1 MNQTL
6 ARHWSLNPEVAFLN
20 HGSFGAAP
28 HVVLEAQRR
37 EQDAQ
42 ERDPIHYLAPE
53 RSLYGKLDAVRTR
66 LGGFLGCPAEDLAFV
81 RNATDGV
88 NAVLR
93 SFKLEAGDRIVITSH
108 GYNACSNA
116 ARYVA
121 ERAGA
126 EVSVAEIP
134 FPIEDPAEAA
144 AAIAAACCERTRLLL
159 VDHVTSP
166 TGLILPVE
174 DIVRA
179 ARARGIR
186 TLVDAAHGPGMLPMN
201 LEQVGA
207 DYTTGNLHKWLCGP
221 KVSGF
226 LHVRPELQ
234 GSVRPCVISHAA
246 NTPAPGRSR
255 FIAEFDWTG
264 TFDPSPLLAVPSA
277 IDFLEGV
284 LPGGLPA
291 VRAHNRAL
299 VLEGQGVLCEALGV
313 QPPAPDSMRGSLVT
327 LPLPA
332 SAPDAPPSGR
342 VDPLQLALFERHRIE
357 VPIVH
362 WPVKGRRWVRISAQ
376 VYNDRADYER
386 LAAGLVAEG
395 EASRT

>member
-1 MNQTL
+1 MNQHL
-6 ARHWSLNPEVAFLN
+6 VQHWGLHPEVTFLN

-28 HVVLEAQRR
+28 RVVLEAQRR

-53 RSLYGKLDAVRTR
+53 RSLYGKLDAVRDR
-66 LGGFLGCPAEDLAFV
+66 LAAFLGCPSGDLAFV

-93 SFKLEAGDRIVITSH
+93 SFPLEAGDRIVITSH
-108 GYNACSNA
+108 GYNACNNA

-126 EVSVAEIP
+126 EVVVADIP
-134 FPIEDPAEAA
+134 FPLSDPAEASA
-144 AAIAAACCERTRLLL
+144 AVAEACCDRTRLVL

-174 DIVRA
+174 EIVQA
-179 ARARGIR
+179 ARDRGIR
-186 TLVDAAHGPGMLPMN
+186 TLVDAAHGPGMLPMD
-201 LEQVGA
+201 LGRVGA

-234 GSVRPCVISHAA
+234 DSVRPCVISHAA

-264 TFDPSPLLAVPSA
+264 TFDPSPLLAVPAA

-284 LPGGLPA
+284 LPGGLDA

-299 VLEGQGVLCEALGV
+299 VLEGRGILCEALGV
-313 QPPAPDSMRGSLVT
+313 RPPAPDAMIGSLVT

-332 SAPDAPPSGR
+332 SPSDAPPSGR
-342 VDPLQLALFERHRIE
+342 VDPLQLALFERHRVE

-362 WPVKGRRWVRISAQ
+362 WPAKGQRWVRISAQ
-376 VYNDRADYER
+376 VYNDRGDYER

-395 EASRT
+395 EACGA

>member
-1 MNQTL
+1 MNQQL
-6 ARHWSLNPEVAFLN
+6 ARHWGLNPEVAFLN

-28 HVVLEAQRR
+28 RVVLEAQRR

-53 RSLYGKLDAVRTR
+53 RSLYKKLDAVRSR
-66 LGGFLGCPAEDLAFV
+66 LGDFLGCPADDLAFV

-93 SFKLEAGDRIVITSH
+93 SFKLEPGDRIVITNH
-108 GYNACSNA
+108 GYNACNNA

-134 FPIEDPAEAA
+134 FPIEDPAEAVA
-144 AAIAAACCERTRLLL
+144 AVAAACCDRTRLIL

-174 DIVRA
+174 EIVQQ

-186 TLVDAAHGPGMLPMN
+186 TLVDAAHGPGMLAMD
-201 LEQVGA
+201 LERVGA

-226 LHVRPELQ
+226 LHVRAELQ
-234 GSVRPCVISHAA
+234 ETVRPCVISHAA
-246 NTPAPGRSR
+246 NMPAEGRSR

-264 TFDPSPLLAVPSA
+264 TFDPSPLLAVPHA

-284 LPGGLPA
+284 IPGGLAA
-291 VRAHNRAL
+291 VRASNRAL
-299 VLEGQGVLCEALGV
+299 VMEGRAILCDALGV
-313 QPPAPDSMRGSLVT
+313 RPPAPDAMVGSLVA
-327 LPLPA
+327 LPLA
-332 SAPDAPPSGR
+332 AAPPQARSHGR
-342 VDPLQLALFERHRIE
+342 VDPLQLALFEKHRVE
-357 VPIVH
+357 VPIMH
-362 WPVKGRRWVRISAQ
+362 WPNQGQRWVRLSAQ
-376 VYNDRADYER
+376 VYNDRSDYER

-395 EASRT
+395 EASPA

>member
-1 MNQTL
+1 MNQQL
-6 ARHWSLNPEVAFLN
+6 ARHWGLDPEVAFLN
-20 HGSFGAAP
+20 HGSFGASP
-28 HVVLEAQRR
+28 RVVREAQRR

-53 RSLYGKLDAVRTR
+53 RSLYGKLDAVRDR
-66 LGGFLGCPAEDLAFV
+66 LAAFLGCSSEDLAFV

-93 SFKLEAGDRIVITSH
+93 SFPLEAGDRIVITSH
-108 GYNACSNA
+108 GYNACNNA
-116 ARYVA
+116 ARHVA
-121 ERAGA
+121 DRAGA
-126 EVSVAEIP
+126 EVVVADIP
-134 FPIEDPAEAA
+134 FPLSDPAEASA
-144 AAIAAACCERTRLLL
+144 AVVEACCDRTRLVL

-174 DIVRA
+174 EIVKT
-179 ARARGIR
+179 ARDRGIR
-186 TLVDAAHGPGMLPMN
+186 TLVDAAHGPGMLPMD
-201 LEQVGA
+201 LGRVGA

-234 GSVRPCVISHAA
+234 ESVRPCVISHAA

-264 TFDPSPLLAVPSA
+264 TFDPSPLLAVPAA

-284 LPGGLPA
+284 LPGGLDA
-291 VRAHNRAL
+291 VQAHNRAM
-299 VLEGQGVLCEALGV
+299 VLDGRRILCEVLGV
-313 QPPAPDSMRGSLVT
+313 RPPAPDAMIGSLAT

-332 SAPDAPPSGR
+332 SPSGAPPRGR
-342 VDPLQLALFERHRIE
+342 VDPLQLALFERHRVE
-357 VPIVH
+357 VPIMH
-362 WPVKGRRWVRISAQ
+362 WPAKGQRWVRISAQ
-376 VYNDRADYER
+376 VYNDLEDYER

-395 EASRT
+395 EARRA